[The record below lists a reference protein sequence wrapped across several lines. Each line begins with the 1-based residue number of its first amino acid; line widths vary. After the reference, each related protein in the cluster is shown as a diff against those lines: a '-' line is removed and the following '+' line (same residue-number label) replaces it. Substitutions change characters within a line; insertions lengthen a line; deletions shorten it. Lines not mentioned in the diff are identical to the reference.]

1 MSPHVRRHPRD
12 VSHRHHPATDHE
24 CEPFEDA
31 GGPNEEREGGDG
43 HGGEGEEREV
53 EEGVEVPWRGGWGVP

>member
-1 MSPHVRRHPRD
+1 MRPQVRRHPRD

-24 CEPFEDA
+24 SEACEDA
-31 GGPNEEREGGDG
+31 CGPNEDGEGGDC

-53 EEGVEVPWRGGWGVP
+53 EEGVEVPWGGGWGMP